1 VPVVSGTSG
10 RSGRSRVTV
19 VDVDCT
25 PGRQGER
32 GWVCSVSVRD
42 GDRQL
47 SSHRVRVDGRD
58 LDRLVPGD
66 ADPTRLVEASFGFL
80 LEREPPSSI
89 LRSFDLMEIERYF
102 PEYTREIRKQ
112 LAR

>member
-1 VPVVSGTSG
+1 MA
-10 RSGRSRVTV
+10 

-25 PGRQGER
+25 ADHQGQP

-102 PEYTREIRKQ
+102 PGYAGEIRKQ